1 MNDVTIKLY
10 DNTLFI
16 IGYINF
22 NNLEELLNNCIKKTN
37 NIKHLNVNLK
47 NLYKPNSAALLFII
61 NYIRHAIKN
70 NQIIKFIE
78 IPELLSE
85 LSKVYNLKNII
96 NR

>member
-1 MNDVTIKLY
+1 MNNVKVKINN
-10 DNTLFI
+10 NTLFI
-16 IGYINF
+16 YGYINF
-22 NNLEELLNNCIKKTN
+22 DNLEELLNYCTEKTN
-37 NIKHLNVNLK
+37 SIKYINVNLK
-47 NLYKPNSAALLFII
+47 NLYKPNSAALIFII
-61 NYIRHAIKN
+61 NYIRDAIKN